1 MPLTGTRDLSPLV
14 PAAPAVPS
22 LDAERWEL
30 PQAQILQLMYEIDD
44 SAMTTLIPQALHPT
58 IPPTLIFVVTRV
70 PESPVGP
77 FLLAEVRVGCRSGT
91 RPRGFLARGYCD
103 SAQAIE
109 ALGQRWGYPLR
120 QAEVTLQKRYDRVG
134 ASVTLEGRTILD
146 MALMNPE
153 PISGGDIQYL
163 ANLNLARVVRSG
175 VEAPRLIQVDPDYVF
190 HTADRGRPRLNAFD
204 ADAWELPRANPYHP
218 VSASFAVADITMPN
232 LRYLVD
238 PTKNPLEAVEKI
250 AAN

>member
-1 MPLTGTRDLSPLV
+1 MPLTGTRDLTPLV
-14 PAAPAVPS
+14 SLAPTVPS
-22 LDAERWEL
+22 LDVEQWEL
-30 PQAQILQLMYEIDD
+30 PGAQILQLMYEIDD
-44 SAMTTLIPQALHPT
+44 SAMTSLIPQALHPT
-58 IPPTLIFVVTRV
+58 IPPTLLFVVTRV

-77 FLLAEVRVGCRSGT
+77 YVLAEVRVGCRSGA
-91 RPRGFLARGYCD
+91 RPRAFLARGYCD
-103 SAQAIE
+103 SADAIE

-120 QAEVTLQKRYDRVG
+120 QADVRLAKRYDRVD
-134 ASVTLEGRTILD
+134 ATVTVEGRTVLD
-146 MALMNPE
+146 MSLVNPE

-204 ADAWELPRANPYHP
+204 ADAWELPGANPYHP

-238 PTKNPLEAVEKI
+238 PAKSPLEAVERI
-250 AAN
+250 GAN